1 MNLHEHQAKALLAAH
16 GVSVP
21 AGGVAVST
29 AQAEQ
34 VARELGGER
43 WVVKAQIHAGGRGK
57 AGGVRVVD
65 SVEEVVRAADE
76 LLGSRLVTA
85 QTGADG
91 ALVGSVLVE
100 RASEIE
106 RELYVALVVDRS
118 AQRVAVVASREG
130 GVDIEELARDEP
142 EKVVREP
149 VDPLLG
155 LAPFQARKLATALG
169 LTGPLLRPAAS
180 LLQGLYRCLVDCDA
194 LQVELNPLV
203 VTADGELLALDAKLV
218 VDDNAL
224 HRRPEL
230 AAQRDLDAEDPKEVE
245 ASEYEL
251 NYVALEGTIGCIVNG
266 AGLAMATMD
275 AISLHGGRP
284 ANFLDI
290 GGGATP
296 EKVSNAFGLVLAD
309 PSVRAVLVNVF
320 AGINRCDWIA
330 RGVVAAAADLQIDVP
345 VIVRLAG
352 TNVEEGRK
360 ILAESGLALVSAED
374 LDSAAEV
381 AVREAA

>member
-21 AGGVAVST
+21 AGGVAAS
-29 AQAEQ
+29 ADEAAR

-57 AGGVRVVD
+57 AGGVRLVGSVD
-65 SVEEVVRAADE
+65 EVERAAAD

-118 AQRVAVVASREG
+118 AQRVAVVASRQG
-130 GVDIEELARDEP
+130 GVEIEELAQGAP
-142 EKVVREP
+142 EQVVRES

-155 LAPFQARKLATALG
+155 LAPFQARKLATSLG
-169 LTGPLLRPAAS
+169 LTGSLLRPAAA
-180 LLQGLYRCLVDCDA
+180 LLQGLYRCLVEYDA

-203 VTADGELLALDAKLV
+203 VTVDGELLALDAKMV

-224 HRRPEL
+224 WRRPEL
-230 AAQRDLDAEDPKEVE
+230 AAQRDLEAEDPKEVE

-275 AISLHGGRP
+275 AIALHGGRP

-330 RGVVAAAADLQIDVP
+330 RGVVAAASERRIDVP

-352 TNVEEGRK
+352 TNVEEGRR
-360 ILAESGLALVSAED
+360 ILADSGLALVSADD

>member
-16 GVSVP
+16 GVPVP
-21 AGGVAVST
+21 AGRVAVST

-57 AGGVRVVD
+57 AGGVRVAG
-65 SVEEVVRAADE
+65 SVEEVVRAAGE

-85 QTGADG
+85 QTAADG

-130 GVDIEELARDEP
+130 GVEIEELAREEP
-142 EKVVREP
+142 EKVVRES

-169 LTGPLLRPAAS
+169 LVGPLLRPAAS
-180 LLQGLYRCLVDCDA
+180 LLQGLYRCLVECDA

-203 VTADGELLALDAKLV
+203 VTVDGELLALDAKLV

-251 NYVALEGTIGCIVNG
+251 NYVALDGTIGCIVNG

-275 AISLHGGRP
+275 AISLHGGKP

-330 RGVVAAAADLQIDVP
+330 QGVVAAASERQIDVP

-352 TNVEEGRK
+352 TNVEEGRR

-374 LDSAAEV
+374 LDSAAAV
-381 AVREAA
+381 AVLEAA

>member
-21 AGGVAVST
+21 AGGVAAS
-29 AQAEQ
+29 ADEAAR

-57 AGGVRVVD
+57 AGGVRVVG
-65 SVEEVVRAADE
+65 SVDEVERAAED
-76 LLGSRLVTA
+76 LLGARLVTA

-118 AQRVAVVASREG
+118 AQRVAVVASRQG
-130 GVDIEELARDEP
+130 GVEIEELAHEAP
-142 EKVVREP
+142 EQVVRES

-155 LAPFQARKLATALG
+155 LAPFQARKLATSLG
-169 LTGPLLRPAAS
+169 LTGSLLRPAAA
-180 LLQGLYRCLVDCDA
+180 LLQGLYRCLVECDA

-203 VTADGELLALDAKLV
+203 VTVDGELLALDAKLV

-224 HRRPEL
+224 WRRPEL

-275 AISLHGGRP
+275 AIALHGGRP

-330 RGVVAAAADLQIDVP
+330 RGVVAAASERRIDVP

-352 TNVEEGRK
+352 TNVEEGRR
-360 ILAESGLALVSAED
+360 ILADSRLALVSAED
-374 LDSAAEV
+374 LDGAAEV